1 MLFLK
6 YNHNRAIKNID
17 YYKKRMFYNNSRLF
31 FDKIFGKVVILMNK
45 ESNSKSLS
53 SIFNAEYWT
62 ARLEASNMANID
74 VFSSK
79 QEHQILDEMEN
90 ILSDKE
96 IIRNIEGYTFNMIY
110 AMAADNLYK
119 NGKLIKSII

>member
-1 MLFLK
+1 
-6 YNHNRAIKNID
+6 
-17 YYKKRMFYNNSRLF
+17 
-31 FDKIFGKVVILMNK
+31 MNK
-45 ESNSKSLS
+45 ESNFKSLS
-53 SIFNAEYWT
+53 SIFNTEYWT

-96 IIRNIEGYTFNMIY
+96 IIRNLEGYTFNMIY